1 MTQAD
6 RQVTGQITWV
16 YTDTLERAAPF
27 YRDTLGLR
35 VVRDAGS
42 ALIFETAP
50 GARIGLCE
58 TFDGRVVAPE
68 GGMITLLV
76 PDSAAVDAWHGRL
89 SEAGAALRGAPA
101 VLEKFGIYSFFCED
115 PNGYV
120 LEIQCFLD
128 ESRGS

>member
-1 MTQAD
+1 MNEISA
-6 RQVTGQITWV
+6 QITWV
-16 YTDTLERAAPF
+16 YTDVLENAAGF
-27 YRDTLGLR
+27 YRDVLQLP

-76 PDSAAVDAWHGRL
+76 ADSAAVDAWHGRL
-89 SEAGAALRGAPA
+89 SEAGAALRCAPA
-101 VLEKFGIYSFFCED
+101 VLEKFGIYNFFCED